1 MTHAALNLTE
11 RGSMLAHFTRS
22 SATAS
27 ALDNLV
33 AILTDRRII
42 GGLRMVRGGQPVV
55 CFCDAPL
62 NELRR
67 LLVRTNR
74 RRYEPFGLAV
84 ERRYAFDF
92 GARPALYIPAA
103 EAERIIDAEEMWRVV
118 VFDLERDPPID
129 WTLERE
135 WRLAGDLPLPAD
147 GNGAV
152 ALVENWKD
160 ADELYDRFNG
170 NPPCAGVIPLDQLFG
185 SA

>member
-1 MTHAALNLTE
+1 MTRAVLNLAE
-11 RGSMLAHFTRS
+11 RGSMLTHFTRA

-27 ALDNLV
+27 AFDNLV

-62 NELRR
+62 GELRR
-67 LLVRTNR
+67 LLVRSNR

-92 GARPALYIPAA
+92 GARPAVYMPAA
-103 EAERIIDAEEMWRVV
+103 EAERIIDGEEMWRVV
-118 VFDLERDPPID
+118 VFDLEREPPID
-129 WTLERE
+129 WTFERE
-135 WRLAGDLPLPAD
+135 WRLAGDLPLPA
-147 GNGAV
+147 NGAV

-170 NPPCAGVIPLDQLFG
+170 NPPCAGVIPLDELFG